1 MRAWAI
7 FTLLAIASFGSG
19 MAEGASPSFSITI
32 NASRTIERLGSPL
45 EIRIVLTNTTAH
57 GQWVYQDV
65 SGEFD
70 YTIDVSGQDKSE
82 PTESRYFRAVKGKDS
97 GKPTIVVT
105 HGGGPRLVKADGTLT
120 DTIDLNKLYDLQPG
134 KYTIQ
139 VERLDE
145 DGKTV
150 VKSNTI
156 TVNVTP

>member
-1 MRAWAI
+1 MS
-7 FTLLAIASFGSG
+7 SF
-19 MAEGASPSFSITI
+19 
-32 NASRTIERLGSPL
+32 R
-45 EIRIVLTNTTAH
+45 
-57 GQWVYQDV
+57 
-65 SGEFD
+65 GEH
-70 YTIDVSGQDKSE
+70 YT
-82 PTESRYFRAVKGKDS
+82 
-97 GKPTIVVT
+97 GKPTMVVT